1 MKKKNK
7 INNSM
12 LWWLDTSIL
21 NTSLIFFKYSHSST
35 IFTIKLNQIL
45 PFFYI
50 NKKNLNCL
58 YFYLLDMTIIN
69 NYKFNMYYIAFQSIF
84 FDYQILIES
93 KIKSNFNS
101 LSSIYSGA
109 SWIERELKESN
120 TILYTNLNDSRKLL
134 LNYNLN
140 DSIQYNNY
148 NNIINDLLI

>member
-1 MKKKNK
+1 M
-7 INNSM
+7 S
-12 LWWLDTSIL
+12 
-21 NTSLIFFKYSHSST
+21 YE
-35 IFTIKLNQIL
+35 LNQ
-45 PFFYI
+45 
-50 NKKNLNCL
+50 K
-58 YFYLLDMTIIN
+58 
-69 NYKFNMYYIAFQSIF
+69 SIF